1 MKCYRTYDVNTGELN
16 VKEDDGTSF
25 IAVIF
30 FLGFL
35 LGAIVTL
42 SLVSAVALIL
52 FR

>member
-1 MKCYRTYDVNTGELN
+1 MKCHRTYN
-16 VKEDDGTSF
+16 VSEPFEPSAQEYFRVGL
-25 IAVIF
+25 